1 MENNIS
7 IIYITLGLLFVLT
20 IGGSILA
27 EIAVWIGKML
37 GYDFDETNVDFM
49 QRLENGETLDA
60 ENMFTNE

>member
-27 EIAVWIGKML
+27 ELAVWIGKIL
-37 GYDFDETNVDFM
+37 GYDFDDKNVDFL

-60 ENMFTNE
+60 ENMFSNE

>member
-7 IIYITLGLLFVLT
+7 IIHITLGLLFVLT

-27 EIAVWIGKML
+27 ELAVWIGKIL
-37 GYDFDETNVDFM
+37 GYDFDDKNVDFL

-60 ENMFTNE
+60 ENMFSNE

>member
-27 EIAVWIGKML
+27 ELAVWIGKIL
-37 GYDFDETNVDFM
+37 GYDFDDKNVDFL

>member
-27 EIAVWIGKML
+27 ELAVWIGKIL
-37 GYDFDETNVDFM
+37 GYDFDDKNVDFL

-60 ENMFTNE
+60 ENMFNNE

>member
-1 MENNIS
+1 MENDIN
-7 IIYITLGLLFVLT
+7 IIYIALGLVFFLAL
-20 IGGSILA
+20 GGSILA